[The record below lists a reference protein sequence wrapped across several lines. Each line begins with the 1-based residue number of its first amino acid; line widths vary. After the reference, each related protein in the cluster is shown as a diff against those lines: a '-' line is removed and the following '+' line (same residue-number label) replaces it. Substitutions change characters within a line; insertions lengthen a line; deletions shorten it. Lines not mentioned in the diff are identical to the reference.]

1 MARDQAR
8 DWMWS
13 EALQMLAQAERL
25 HRQVFRPVPSAHGVS
40 WEPPVDV
47 LETKDAVLI
56 LAALPGVDPDQV
68 QAVIEDG
75 TLLIS
80 GERSLPDE
88 VKTAVM
94 LRRPGGRLAG
104 GNREEVGILAGQDL
118 VDHRLDGPPRIGRVV
133 GHVVAR
139 RVDARDFGTPIF
151 GQKLIGVA
159 VPGCERPHLG
169 IVETLEAPFFNQRDP
184 AVGRCHPPRAARP
197 RRCRRMR

>member
-25 HRQVFRPVPSAHGVS
+25 HRQVFRPVPSARGVS

-47 LETKDAVLI
+47 VETKDAVLI

-88 VKTAVM
+88 VKTAV
-94 LRRPGGRLAG
+94 
-104 GNREEVGILAGQDL
+104 I
-118 VDHRLDGPPRIGRVV
+118 HRLELPQGRF
-133 GHVVAR
+133 AR
-139 RVDARDFGTPIF
+139 RIDLPPGRYDDVRSIAANGCLVIRLSKAGRGAR
-151 GQKLIGVA
+151 
-159 VPGCERPHLG
+159 
-169 IVETLEAPFFNQRDP
+169 
-184 AVGRCHPPRAARP
+184 
-197 RRCRRMR
+197 

>member
-80 GERSLPDE
+80 GERSLPAE
-88 VKTAVM
+88 VKTAV
-94 LRRPGGRLAG
+94 
-104 GNREEVGILAGQDL
+104 I
-118 VDHRLDGPPRIGRVV
+118 HRLELPQGRF
-133 GHVVAR
+133 AR
-139 RVDARDFGTPIF
+139 RIDLP
-151 GQKLIGVA
+151 
-159 VPGCERPHLG
+159 PGRYDDVRSIAANGCLVIRLSK
-169 IVETLEAPFFNQRDP
+169 
-184 AVGRCHPPRAARP
+184 AARGA
-197 RRCRRMR
+197 R